1 MAIKLET
8 LEAVREKM
16 KSAPEVAK
24 EKRTVSKQES
34 IKELKREIEAMQKKG
49 YTLDDIAKFM
59 TDGGIQ
65 ITTPTLK
72 SYLQR
77 TKPGK
82 TTTQRKESKKPE
94 ISAESK
100 TETPQKKTTDKAQ
113 QPEIKGRFKV
123 NEDSEI

>member
-1 MAIKLET
+1 MAIKIET

-16 KSAPEVAK
+16 KSAPEIAK

-49 YTLDDIAKFM
+49 YTIDDIAKFM

-77 TKPGK
+77 AKPTK

-100 TETPQKKTTDKAQ
+100 TETEQKTTTDKTQ
-113 QPEIKGRFKV
+113 KTDTKGQFKV
-123 NEDSEI
+123 NDDSEI

>member
-1 MAIKLET
+1 
-8 LEAVREKM
+8 V
-16 KSAPEVAK
+16 
-24 EKRTVSKQES
+24 
-34 IKELKREIEAMQKKG
+34 
-49 YTLDDIAKFM
+49 

-77 TKPGK
+77 TKPAK

-100 TETPQKKTTDKAQ
+100 TETQQKTTTDKTQ
-113 QPEIKGRFKV
+113 QSEIKGQFKV
-123 NEDSEI
+123 NDDSEI

>member
-1 MAIKLET
+1 MSIKIET

-16 KSAPEVAK
+16 KSVPEVAK

-77 TKPGK
+77 TKTTK
-82 TTTQRKESKKPE
+82 TTTQRKESKKT
-94 ISAESK
+94 ESS
-100 TETPQKKTTDKAQ
+100 TETKTDKTQ
-113 QPEIKGRFKV
+113 QPETKGQFKV

>member
-77 TKPGK
+77 TKPAK

-100 TETPQKKTTDKAQ
+100 TETQQKTTTDKTQ
-113 QPEIKGRFKV
+113 QSEIKGQFKV
-123 NEDSEI
+123 NDDSEI